1 MDQPGTAAHIRQRS
15 AGDIIQT
22 LAVAVIIAVVAG
34 LAIVGLLSP
43 ASIISLMMQL
53 RA

>member
-1 MDQPGTAAHIRQRS
+1 MNQPETAADVCQRS

-43 ASIISLMMQL
+43 ASIINLMLQL